1 MENKIVTVDK
11 KNLPEKV
18 GSQDVTDFLNKLA
31 QMPSL
36 KTSQGSGRLMFAMDA
51 TASREPTWDQAC
63 HIQGEMFLATQGLGG
78 LEVQLVFFRGFGEC
92 KTSSWMASSEEL
104 VKRMTSVN
112 CRGGRTQILK
122 ILKHAIKETGAR
134 KVNALVYVG
143 DSMEENVDDLCHSA
157 GELGVLGVP
166 MFVFQEGNDPV
177 AMQAFKQFA
186 LLTSGAHCHFN
197 SSSASQLKDLLAA
210 VAVFAAGG
218 LPALEVYGKSAGE
231 TVAQI
236 TSQVKP

>member
-1 MENKIVTVDK
+1 
-11 KNLPEKV
+11 
-18 GSQDVTDFLNKLA
+18 
-31 QMPSL
+31 
-36 KTSQGSGRLMFAMDA
+36 
-51 TASREPTWDQAC
+51 
-63 HIQGEMFLATQGLGG
+63 
-78 LEVQLVFFRGFGEC
+78 
-92 KTSSWMASSEEL
+92 
-104 VKRMTSVN
+104 
-112 CRGGRTQILK
+112 
-122 ILKHAIKETGAR
+122 
-134 KVNALVYVG
+134 
-143 DSMEENVDDLCHSA
+143 MEENVDDLCHSA

-218 LPALEVYGKSAGE
+218 LPALEVYGKRASEA
-231 TVAQI
+231 VAQI